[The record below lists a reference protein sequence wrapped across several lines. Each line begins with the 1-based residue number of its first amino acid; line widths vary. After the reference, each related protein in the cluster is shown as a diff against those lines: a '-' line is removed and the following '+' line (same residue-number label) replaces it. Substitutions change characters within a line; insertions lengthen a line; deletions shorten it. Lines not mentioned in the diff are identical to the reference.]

1 MGGWAGAVWV
11 RGQYLVEDV
20 VASLARR
27 DFDQPVKTLRGLL
40 DQNVPAA
47 RVVPLAPETHH
58 LASEGG
64 NRPEVNTMLPL

>member
-1 MGGWAGAVWV
+1 M

-20 VASLARR
+20 VASLACR

-47 RVVPLAPETHH
+47 RVVPLPPETSH
-58 LASEGG
+58 LVSGG
-64 NRPEVNTMLPL
+64 GSRADVDTMPQL